1 MKMDIFAVWE
11 EQGDVKYPFVQK
23 EKWLGKKGREARVSD
38 GGLES
43 GLRYEQRG
51 SDAGDTRR
59 EDNAEANFLSAVPF
73 RLCQ

>member
-1 MKMDIFAVWE
+1 MTGE
-11 EQGDVKYPFVQK
+11 E
-23 EKWLGKKGREARVSD
+23 
-38 GGLES
+38 GLKS

-73 RLCQ
+73 RLCP